1 MSVFVQILLVLWGAV
16 SRAQSEKETLK
27 RDQNRKPAAQKIHF
41 SSFANPS
48 ALKKIN
54 GFSFCHLSI
63 LSLFLLFFLLS
74 GLKVFYLDHA
84 NVKNEIILRP
94 FYYGLN
100 FPKSICDD
108 KSDDNDNDDND
119 NDDGADDAKEEEE
132 VVRPV
137 WERDG

>member
-1 MSVFVQILLVLWGAV
+1 M
-16 SRAQSEKETLK
+16 
-27 RDQNRKPAAQKIHF
+27 
-41 SSFANPS
+41 
-48 ALKKIN
+48 
-54 GFSFCHLSI
+54 
-63 LSLFLLFFLLS
+63 
-74 GLKVFYLDHA
+74 
-84 NVKNEIILRP
+84 
-94 FYYGLN
+94 N

>member
-1 MSVFVQILLVLWGAV
+1 M
-16 SRAQSEKETLK
+16 
-27 RDQNRKPAAQKIHF
+27 
-41 SSFANPS
+41 
-48 ALKKIN
+48 
-54 GFSFCHLSI
+54 
-63 LSLFLLFFLLS
+63 S

-94 FYYGLN
+94 TYYGLN
-100 FPKSICDD
+100 FPNSICDD
-108 KSDDNDNDDND
+108 KSDDND